1 MVGLSVANGDRQ
13 HSTVKQTVRMSLAD
27 ESVAEESAVE
37 LKVIASSDVPP
48 VLPLSAAELN
58 PPDPQALTLNWLES
72 LIFACMVNLGL
83 FVGFLIWALMRGEAD
98 SWLAIVGGAAL
109 LLMVGLQW
117 LSAVWPRWEYERS
130 KWRLDARG
138 FEVRKGVLWRH
149 QITVPAARVQHVDVS
164 QGPLQRRY
172 GLATLTIHT
181 AGTQNE
187 SVAFEGLSHAVAIE
201 LKDRLIVEKEAADVL

>member
-1 MVGLSVANGDRQ
+1 
-13 HSTVKQTVRMSLAD
+13 MSLANEPAAD
-27 ESVAEESAVE
+27 EAVVAKALAGEAAADPAG
-37 LKVIASSDVPP
+37 LASHGMPPAPP
-48 VLPLSAAELN
+48 VLGLADAELN
-58 PPDPQALTLNWLES
+58 SQDPQALTLNWLES
-72 LIFACMVNLGL
+72 LVFSCVVSLGL
-83 FVGFLIWALMRGEAD
+83 SVGVAIWALLRGKAD
-98 SWLAIVGGAAL
+98 IWLAVVVGTAL
-109 LLMVGLQW
+109 LLIGALQW
-117 LSAVWPRWEYERS
+117 LTAVWPRWEYERS

-138 FEVRKGVLWRH
+138 FEVRTGVLWRH

-187 SVAFEGLSHAVAIE
+187 SVAFEGLSHAVAVE